1 MSFSKKNFVPAWNE
15 KDKWGTQGGAT
26 VKSTQIHVPVN
37 GVVECVLDSNRAKNM
52 SDLIRIKMT
61 YTLSHTYS
69 NRIFDSKLIVKFK
82 IVYDDNTCQSI
93 MQTLDGVL
101 DSQNNNY
108 VFWSDIDVYDVNI
121 REFWMFITNTTSDIV
136 LNIQNIQ
143 LFKSQTTSEQE
154 IADEVEQIV
163 CMSGI
168 ATYPNGIVVNYN
180 NQEHTKIKFNFNFSG
195 KATSIEVNDSYIIKI
210 TNIDSPLS

>member
-15 KDKWGTQGGAT
+15 EDKWFPNGGAT
-26 VKSTQIHVPVN
+26 VTSTQIHVPVN
-37 GVVECVLDSNRAKNM
+37 GDVQCVLDSNRAKNM

-69 NRIFDSKLIVKFK
+69 NRIFDSKLIIKFK
-82 IVYDDNTCQSI
+82 IVYDDDVRQSI
-93 MQTLDGVL
+93 MQTLDGTL

-121 REFWMFITNTTSDIV
+121 RQFEMFIINTSSDIV

-163 CMSGI
+163 CMSDI
-168 ATYPNGIVVNYN
+168 TTYPNGIVVNYN
-180 NQEHTKIKFNFNFSG
+180 NQEHTKIKFNFNISG
-195 KATSIEVNDSYIIKI
+195 QATSIEVNDSYLINIK
-210 TNIDSPLS
+210 NNDSPLS